1 MGPLTQRIEQIS
13 GEMQSLHQQAAP
25 PPLSRFHIVTRPGEV
40 TSGVAE
46 FGAGRP
52 TAAPEVRKAWHHVTG
67 SRDLRSMGPGIAW
80 PRGGGGVISVLRPS
94 T

>member
-1 MGPLTQRIEQIS
+1 MDVVSPLNAALILQDCAILLIPGPAR
-13 GEMQSLHQQAAP
+13 GN
-25 PPLSRFHIVTRPGEV
+25 LSRFHIVTRPGEV

-67 SRDLRSMGPGIAW
+67 SRDLRSIGPGIAW
-80 PRGGGGVISVLRPS
+80 PPGGGGGGGV
-94 T
+94 

>member
-1 MGPLTQRIEQIS
+1 M
-13 GEMQSLHQQAAP
+13 
-25 PPLSRFHIVTRPGEV
+25 SRFHIVTRPGEV

-80 PRGGGGVISVLRPS
+80 PRGGGGGGGGGFSPWGPPS
-94 T
+94 FPFLSLFFFIVGFSFDS